1 MAVCQKR
8 LCAAQGPLKGL
19 YWFHSCSVC
28 TPLSLGT
35 TQSCHP
41 QKFSQWSCHQRQA
54 GGVCG
59 LCGGEHC
66 WVVQAQLSTAE
77 HWQDNGGGLQN
88 AAKKLNKLIKKASSV
103 IGVQLDLLEMVCEQR
118 TLSKLLAIM
127 SNTHLFQRREALSLT
142 DWYTCAVLW
151 SVMLNHSYM
160 LQYRLHNEK
169 PNSTNLPLP
178 I

>member
-35 TQSCHP
+35 TESCHP

-54 GGVCG
+54 GGVWG

-127 SNTHLFQRREALSLT
+127 SNNTHLFHHTLDKQRST
-142 DWYTCAVLW
+142 FI
-151 SVMLNHSYM
+151 N
-160 LQYRLHNEK
+160 RLIHLRCIMK
-169 PNSTNLPLP
+169 CHAKSFLHAA